1 MRRVARASS
10 PPVSA
15 APSSS
20 PIAIVIPAYN
30 EGEVIERCLKAL
42 LADAREGEFEI
53 VVVCNGCKDDT
64 AARARR
70 FEPRVKVVET
80 PVGSKIGALNL
91 GDEHVTGFPRFYVDA
106 DVQLTAQAIREVAA
120 LLGDDS
126 KFVVAAPQA
135 VVAYQDRSPLVRSFY
150 KVWTSLPYFRENMI
164 GSGVYAFSKKGRA
177 RFDRFPDIIADD
189 EFARLVAS
197 PNERRTTKAATF
209 TIHPPRTISGVLLIN
224 TRARAGQYELRDKF
238 PEMLRHGNT
247 SAGRTLRILATTPR
261 LWPHAPVYLGVMFLA
276 KLRAQEKLRKRQEK
290 IWERDTSSRTGGRST

>member
-1 MRRVARASS
+1 M
-10 PPVSA
+10 SA
-15 APSSS
+15 APSST

-30 EGEVIERCLKAL
+30 EGEVIERCLKAM

-53 VVVCNGCKDDT
+53 CVVCNGCKDDT

-126 KFVVAAPQA
+126 KIVVAAPQA
-135 VVAYQDRSPLVRSFY
+135 VVAYQDRSPLVRAFY

-177 RFDRFPDIIADD
+177 RFDRFPDVIADD

-197 PNERRTTKAATF
+197 PSERRATKAATF

-224 TRARAGQYELRDKF
+224 TRARAGVYELRDKF
-238 PEMLRHGNT
+238 PEMQRHGNT
-247 SAGRTLRILATTPR
+247 SSGRTLRILATTPR

-290 IWERDTSSRTGGRST
+290 VWERDTSSRAGGRST